1 MHRVLV
7 ETFNAVCSAMSAHP
21 TLPLLAVADERGE
34 IEIWDLRAKRLI
46 RTLRPNGNASTASR
60 DKITQIAFSANG
72 EWLAFGSE
80 AHYLRIYETAAF
92 SEAQAFKSN
101 FDGAI
106 ANLCFSGDSEWLA
119 FSQAQRVSVYRFW
132 FGLNDAKREKAKEW
146 VLCGNHL
153 AHHSD
158 VVAMHFAAP
167 SALDAPTSKSVPRLF
182 SIGRGH
188 LCNEYNLLRSAP
200 NLGLRIKFTFRLTPR
215 SAPTAMHFLAVSA
228 EAAEKENLVRFDD
241 ARKEWRHCEDLLLF
255 FDDEFKVHFYHSP
268 RSVLS
273 VDAITA
279 RKRQHEEE
287 AEAAREAAE
296 EAEAVGDGVGD
307 GDAKSAESEEEQ
319 EALAFRRTVLGPSFG
334 APVQKVVQLSE
345 DVLLFCTASQVIGM
359 AKGPLNGSPHRY
371 FGTTAHPG
379 RIHGFELVQ
388 LDRARRVLATN
399 GGYDRSLFLWRI
411 DGAALEAQVAQSREE
426 SELNTIFRELIGEEL
441 FGEIRNYFY
450 FVQIEEQGSIST
462 APRSISGSIRLE
474 QITSIFQAMGSFLT
488 RSDVERIRKEMAHRF
503 NAKEIAL
510 EQFCE
515 LFVNYR
521 STFELSV
528 EELHRCFTDIIGVA
542 AEDEISNSKEKKNS
556 RKGKG
561 PLGVGDR
568 DALQK
573 KGDKMSRD
581 EMMSCFEALT
591 GYKRRELSNVM
602 PSNID
607 PQFFTA
613 NILGLRECQ
622 QDCE

>member
-21 TLPLLAVADERGE
+21 KLPLLAVADERGE

-46 RTLRPNGNASTASR
+46 RTLRPNGNASTSSR

-132 FGLNDAKREKAKEW
+132 FGLYDVKREKAKEW

-228 EAAEKENLVRFDD
+228 EAAADTENLVRFDD
-241 ARKEWRHCEDLLLF
+241 AHKEWRHCEDLLLF
-255 FDDEFKVHFYHSP
+255 FDDELKVHFYHSP

-273 VDAITA
+273 VDALTA
-279 RKRQHEEE
+279 RKRQREEE

-296 EAEAVGDGVGD
+296 EENGNENV
-307 GDAKSAESEEEQ
+307 DANAGADEESEEEQ
-319 EALAFRRTVLGPSFG
+319 EPLAFRRTVLGPSFG
-334 APVQKVVQLSE
+334 APVRKVLQLSANSART
-345 DVLLFCTASQVIGM
+345 VVW
-359 AKGPLNGSPHRY
+359 
-371 FGTTAHPG
+371 
-379 RIHGFELVQ
+379 
-388 LDRARRVLATN
+388 RARAE
-399 GGYDRSLFLWRI
+399 
-411 DGAALEAQVAQSREE
+411 GA
-426 SELNTIFRELIGEEL
+426 
-441 FGEIRNYFY
+441 
-450 FVQIEEQGSIST
+450 
-462 APRSISGSIRLE
+462 
-474 QITSIFQAMGSFLT
+474 
-488 RSDVERIRKEMAHRF
+488 
-503 NAKEIAL
+503 
-510 EQFCE
+510 
-515 LFVNYR
+515 
-521 STFELSV
+521 
-528 EELHRCFTDIIGVA
+528 
-542 AEDEISNSKEKKNS
+542 
-556 RKGKG
+556 
-561 PLGVGDR
+561 
-568 DALQK
+568 
-573 KGDKMSRD
+573 
-581 EMMSCFEALT
+581 
-591 GYKRRELSNVM
+591 
-602 PSNID
+602 
-607 PQFFTA
+607 
-613 NILGLRECQ
+613 
-622 QDCE
+622 